1 MALDVYTKVCAK
13 NVSGNLNK
21 VYFAKASSVSSV
33 TLTSGEI
40 SAITMAVGFQKYEAD
55 IDSVQFK
62 LEGSGSSNY
71 FTTQTLSMKFA
82 KKTKELTDAIDD
94 LAVDLPCGLV
104 AIHVDGNGTAWLTGY
119 DVEAKD
125 PISRP
130 LNQMKVTFD
139 SGMKPSDE
147 GGNQYTVE
155 LTRESEYE
163 NYPFDATLSAAI
175 IAATT
180 TVFAP

>member
-1 MALDVYTKVCAK
+1 MALDAYIKTCAK

-21 VYFAKASSVSSV
+21 VYIAKASSLTTL

-40 SAITMAVGFQKYEAD
+40 SAITMAVAFQKYEAD

-62 LEGSGSSNY
+62 MEGQGSSNY

-82 KKTKELTDAIDD
+82 KKTKDLVLAIDN
-94 LAVDLPCGLV
+94 LAIDLPCGLV
-104 AIHVDGNGTAWLTGY
+104 AIHVDSNGTAWLTGY
-119 DVEAKD
+119 DAGAVD
-125 PISRP
+125 PAARP
-130 LNQMKVTFD
+130 INKMKVTYD
-139 SGMKPSDE
+139 SGLKPGDDA
-147 GGNQYTVE
+147 GNQVTLE
-155 LTRESEYE
+155 LMRESEFE
-163 NYPFDATLSAAI
+163 NFPFDSTLSATI